1 MWMLLIIVFLVCGLG
16 PPVFAQERYSSL
28 KLQDAA
34 VATGNGTAMPVAQYT
49 SVGVQVTI
57 ATTATVVFE
66 VSQNGS
72 TWAAVACVNITST
85 SSALASSA
93 TATGTYQ
100 CSVAGMQYFRARI
113 SAWTAGA
120 VTVTATA
127 TTADLA
133 KVGGGGGTQYAED
146 TAHTPGENITPLG
159 CRRIDTAASS
169 AGTSGDWAT
178 VDCDANGAVRVRI
191 DSTAVGAASDDDDN
205 SIAQGT
211 TGHSVIV
218 NLPYVNNGSAWVRDT
233 VAGRGLVV
241 EDAAE
246 TAGANLVGVGTVRR
260 DTPASSAGTS
270 GDNATLNTDQLGRL
284 YTRDANPCSDYSR
297 ITHAVISESTAATN
311 EIVALNGS
319 DLIYVCSYKWVTT
332 AANSLNWTRGTGTDC
347 ATGTTAIEGAQPYA
361 ANGGVAESG
370 GGHPLFVVPA
380 GNALCLVS
388 SAATAHGGRVS
399 YVRTAAP

>member
-1 MWMLLIIVFLVCGLG
+1 MKRSRYYVAALIAVFIASLS
-16 PPVFAQERYSSL
+16 FHQEDAYAQCVVQSGTQTYTDGAFLSAPEC
-28 KLQDAA
+28 D
-34 VATGNGTAMPVAQYT
+34 TNGKVK
-49 SVGVQVTI
+49 
-57 ATTATVVFE
+57 
-66 VSQNGS
+66 
-72 TWAAVACVNITST
+72 
-85 SSALASSA
+85 
-93 TATGTYQ
+93 
-100 CSVAGMQYFRARI
+100 I
-113 SAWTAGA
+113 S
-120 VTVTATA
+120 
-127 TTADLA
+127 
-133 KVGGGGGTQYAED
+133 GGGGGTQYNEDAAHSSGDTGTMALGVRRDANTTLAGTDGDYAPFQLDANGNVKVNIIAGGGSGGTSLAED
-146 TAHTPGENITPLG
+146 AAHTPGENITPLG

-211 TGHSVIV
+211 TGHSVVV
-218 NLPYVNNGSAWVRDT
+218 NIPYVNNGSAWIRDT

-246 TAGANLVGVGTVRR
+246 TAGGNMMSIATTRR
-260 DTPASSAGTS
+260 DTPASSAGAAN
-270 GDNATLNTDQLGRL
+270 DNATLNTDQLGRL
-284 YTRDANPCSDYSR
+284 WTRDANPCSDYSR

-347 ATGTTAIEGAQPYA
+347 ATGTTAIEGAQPFA

-388 SAATAHGGRVS
+388 SVATAHGGRVS